1 MSTSYFHMIMYD
13 IPIDTEENRKLY
25 TLFRKN
31 LIQLGYYMFQES
43 IYVKQLNSKSQ
54 QENLMRKIKNIIP
67 KNSNIRGLLLNQNIF
82 DNMSIISGELSIGEM
97 LVSEKYNI
105 IEI

>member
-1 MSTSYFHMIMYD
+1 MSISYVHMIMYD
-13 IPIDTEENRKLY
+13 ISINEGANTKLY
-25 TLFRKN
+25 TLFRKE
-31 LIQLGYYMFQES
+31 LIKLGYYMFQES

-67 KNSNIRGLLLNQNIF
+67 ENSNIRGLLLNQNTF
-82 DNMSIISGELSIGEM
+82 DNMSVISGELSIGEM
-97 LVSEKYNI
+97 LVSEKHNI